1 MMLEQ
6 LVENRIALDLKATS
20 KREALQE
27 LAARACGGSGGL
39 RADRVFQVLQERE
52 NLGSTAVGEGIAIPH
67 GKLKE
72 LERIVICFGRS
83 AEGIAFDAV
92 DGKPVHLFFVL
103 LAPQSAAREYLSTLA
118 QLSRFLK
125 NSSVRARLMNAG
137 SEEELSAILRET
149 AWA

>member
-1 MMLEQ
+1 MLEQ

-27 LAARACGGSGGL
+27 LAARACDGTMGL
-39 RADRVFQVLQERE
+39 QAEKVFQVLQERE
-52 NLGSTAVGEGIAIPH
+52 NLGSTAIGEGIAIPH
-67 GKLKE
+67 GKLQE
-72 LERIVICFGRS
+72 LGRIVICFGRS
-83 AEGIAFDAV
+83 KEGIAFEAV
-92 DGKPVHLFFVL
+92 DGKPVNLFFVL
-103 LAPQSAAREYLSTLA
+103 LAPQRAAREYLSTLA

-125 NSSVRARLMNAG
+125 NPSVRARLMNAG